1 MPHTNFEGQLP
12 GVKIV
17 MDEDEINRLGISPA
31 AVSAN
36 ITMHSGGLPVAK
48 VWDRDYPLQVVLYC
62 SEGETRDFGSMR
74 SEYISA
80 WGGTVSVP
88 LRQIAEI
95 IPDWH
100 DGQIVRRNGILSL
113 SVFADID
120 RGCNASVL
128 TRELDRQMKHLELS
142 DGVSWSMG
150 GSKASD
156 AERMPQVITGLLC
169 AAAIIF
175 IILLFHFGSIKPALL
190 ILASTL
196 FCILGAGLGLSIMR
210 IAVSITAILGV
221 VTLMGILVRN
231 GIIMLDYAEELQSE
245 TGMNVRDAAYHAALR
260 RMRPIFLTSSAAAM
274 GVIPMILGRS
284 SLWSPMGTVI
294 FFGTLVS
301 MFFTLTVLPIL
312 YWLLNRKKGAAQ
324 VAHLP
329 VKSHK

>member
-1 MPHTNFEGQLP
+1 M
-12 GVKIV
+12 
-17 MDEDEINRLGISPA
+17 
-31 AVSAN
+31 
-36 ITMHSGGLPVAK
+36 
-48 VWDRDYPLQVVLYC
+48 LY
-62 SEGETRDFGSMR
+62 
-74 SEYISA
+74 
-80 WGGTVSVP
+80 
-88 LRQIAEI
+88 
-95 IPDWH
+95 
-100 DGQIVRRNGILSL
+100 
-113 SVFADID
+113 
-120 RGCNASVL
+120 
-128 TRELDRQMKHLELS
+128 
-142 DGVSWSMG
+142 
-150 GSKASD
+150 
-156 AERMPQVITGLLC
+156 
-169 AAAIIF
+169 
-175 IILLFHFGSIKPALL
+175 
-190 ILASTL
+190 STL